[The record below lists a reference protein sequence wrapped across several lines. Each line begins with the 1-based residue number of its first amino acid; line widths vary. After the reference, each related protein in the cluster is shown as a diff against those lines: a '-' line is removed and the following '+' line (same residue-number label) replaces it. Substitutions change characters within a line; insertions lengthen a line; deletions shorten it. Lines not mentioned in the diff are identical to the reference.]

1 MKGNRILFLDLD
13 RTLLNN
19 DKSISEENR
28 TAVNQALEEGNYV
41 TIATG
46 RAVESGRIV
55 AKDLGLTKPGCYM
68 IAYNGAVLYDCSADR
83 ILYDKTIPVQD
94 VLYLF
99 DRAKEAGIYIQ
110 TYNKKGVLAEKHTK
124 ELDYYVKNSRMS
136 YKLLD
141 SLAQQLEE
149 EPHKVMLIDLESS
162 EKLQKFQ
169 EEQAAWAEG
178 KLTSFFSCMEYL
190 EYCPC
195 GVCKGSAIGYLCSL
209 LNIPQEFTVAVGDE
223 RNDISMIEAAGT
235 GVAVANA
242 VPQAKAAADYI
253 TERDNNHAAVAEVI
267 RKFILSGENI

>member
-13 RTLLNN
+13 HTLLND

-28 TAVNQALEEGNYV
+28 AAIHQALEEGNYV
-41 TIATG
+41 VIATG

-55 AKDLGLTKPGCYM
+55 VRDLGLTKPGCYM

-110 TYNKKGVLAEKHTK
+110 TYNKNGVLAEKHTK

-136 YKLLD
+136 YRLLD

-149 EPHKVMLIDLESS
+149 EPHKVMLIDLESN
-162 EKLQKFQ
+162 ERLQQFQ
-169 EEQAAWAEG
+169 KEYAGWAEG
-178 KLTSFFSCMEYL
+178 KMTSFFSCMEYL
-190 EYCPC
+190 EYCPH
-195 GVCKGSAIGYLCSL
+195 GVCKGAAIGYLCSL

-253 TERDNNHAAVAEVI
+253 TEQDNNHAAVAEVI